1 MPVNG
6 PDGVVQRLM
15 PSLAISAKGMSVQQ
29 GFLETIASNIANA
42 ETTRMPDGGP
52 YKRQVATSQIGA
64 NGELNTTIAED
75 AAPGR
80 MVYEPSHPDADEN
93 GFVEYP
99 NVEVQSELVDLMVV
113 RRLYEANAT
122 VFQAAKMMLKSALE
136 I

>member
-1 MPVNG
+1 
-6 PDGVVQRLM
+6 M

-64 NGELNTTIAED
+64 NGELNTTVTED